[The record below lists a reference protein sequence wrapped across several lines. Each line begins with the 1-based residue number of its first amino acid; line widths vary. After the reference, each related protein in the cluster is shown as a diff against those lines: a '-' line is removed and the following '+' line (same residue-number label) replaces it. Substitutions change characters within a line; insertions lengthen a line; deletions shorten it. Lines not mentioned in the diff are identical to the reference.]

1 MARMSRTPETGAWT
15 VQSAEQAADGT
26 WRLTLA
32 GPDGR
37 IAHATGIAA
46 GGDAWIAID
55 GVVRVVP
62 ATPADSGRRRS
73 RAAAGHGLEAPMPA
87 TVTRIVAQVGQQ
99 VAAGDP
105 LVLLEA
111 MKMELAIRAPHV
123 GTVTRIACEP
133 GTLVQP
139 GVPLVELE

>member
-1 MARMSRTPETGAWT
+1 MSATPDSSTWT
-15 VQSAEQAADGT
+15 VQASEQAADGT

-37 IAHATGIAA
+37 IAHAVGIGA

-62 ATPADSGRRRS
+62 AASADGGRRRS

-87 TVTRIVAQVGQQ
+87 TVTRIVAQVGQR

-111 MKMELAIRAPHV
+111 MKMELAIRAPHA

-139 GVPLVELE
+139 GTPLVEIA